1 MMDVA
6 EAVERLGKGQ
16 LVAIPTETVYGL
28 AADAAQPVAVR
39 RIFELKRRPADHPL
53 IVHLGDASWATL
65 WGHLPL
71 HFDSLAQHF
80 WPGPLTL
87 VVPRLDSV
95 DPLITGGQSTVALR
109 VPRHPLTLEVLQRL
123 GRGLVAPSANR
134 FGHTSPTTAQHVR
147 DEFGEEVA
155 VLDGGPCQVGVES
168 TILDLSGPRPRILR
182 PGQLSRADLEAVVGE
197 LDEPVGEVPRV
208 SGSLDRHYAPR
219 TSTRLSGGHEAPPG
233 RWGWLGFSPRG
244 ATREVILAASASAY
258 AQRLYAALRE
268 LDGAGLDLILVEPP
282 PQTPEWEA
290 VWDRLR
296 RASQS

>member
-1 MMDVA
+1 MDVA

-16 LVAIPTETVYGL
+16 PVAIPTETVYGL
-28 AADAAQPVAVR
+28 AADASQPAAVARV
-39 RIFELKRRPADHPL
+39 FELKGRPADHPL
-53 IVHLGDASWATL
+53 IVHLGDASWATS
-65 WGHLPL
+65 WGHLPPP
-71 HFDSLAQHF
+71 FDSLAQRF

-87 VVPRLDSV
+87 VVPRLDWV

-109 VPRHPLTLEVLQRL
+109 VPRHPLALQVLQRL

-155 VLDGGPCQVGVES
+155 VLDGGPCLVGVES

-197 LDEPVGEVPRV
+197 LDQLVGEVPRV
-208 SGSLDRHYAPR
+208 PGSLDRHYAPR
-219 TSTRLSGGHEAPPG
+219 TFTRLGGGEQPPPG

-244 ATREVILAASASAY
+244 ASHEVIVPANATDY
-258 AQRLYAALRE
+258 AQRLYSALRE
-268 LDGAGLDLILVEPP
+268 LDRAGLEIILVEPP

-296 RASQS
+296 RATRS